1 MSTQSDSSGIT
12 VDLAGMPFA
21 LRRDRRRRK
30 HSDTDN
36 PLTTSWSGQL
46 HGSEQR
52 IQPRFAAPCL
62 SVRIRSRR
70 FLHWEREGRAV
81 ECLDINRYGAA
92 ILTDGALRRGAVLR
106 MDFRG
111 EYITQSD
118 VGGRVMSCVVD
129 EDGRYR
135 VGIQFTYCA
144 IRGHYSRAIDN
155 ALSQIEAFCRRQMAR
170 YRR

>member
-21 LRRDRRRRK
+21 LRRDHHAGRESPQRNTW
-30 HSDTDN
+30 SDPVKGT
-36 PLTTSWSGQL
+36 
-46 HGSEQR
+46 EQR
-52 IQPRFAAPCL
+52 IQPRYAAPHL

-70 FLHWEREGRAV
+70 LLVWERESHSV
-81 ECLDINRYGAA
+81 ECLDINRYGTA
-92 ILTDGALRRGAVLR
+92 ILTDEALREDTRLL

-118 VGGRVMSCVVD
+118 VSGRVMSCVP
-129 EDGRYR
+129 EGDGRYR

-144 IRGHYSRAIDN
+144 ISGHYSRAIDN
-155 ALSQIEAFCRRQMAR
+155 ALSQIEAFCRRRMAR